1 VNPTS
6 NLLIGNLGDLT
17 VHPLWRLRPP
27 REGDGAPP
35 VSVCIGSDDPVVF
48 GSNLRQEYQILC
60 DAMTL
65 AGLSDE
71 DLASIFADVPSVTA
85 ERSLL
90 SGGLKLSQA
99 LVKAGACASKGEAVR
114 LIQGGGVYL
123 NNRKISA
130 DGPVTET
137 ELASKS
143 MLVLRTGK
151 KSYFLMRFE

>member
-1 VNPTS
+1 LKLFTFEPLASVEEAAAAHERNPEKREAQK
-6 NLLIGNLGDLT
+6 LLASRLT
-17 VHPLWRLRPP
+17 EIVH
-27 REGDGAPP
+27 GKDGLDEA
-35 VSVCIGSDDPVVF
+35 VRASEALF
-48 GSNLRQEYQILC
+48 GKE
-60 DAMTL
+60 L

-71 DLASIFADVPSVTA
+71 DLASIFADVPSVMA

-99 LVKAGACASKGEAVR
+99 LVKAGACMSKGEAVR

-123 NNRKISA
+123 NNRKVAA
-130 DGPVTET
+130 DGPVTEA